1 MLSKMAAQVRHGRRS
16 ASMKTPSAAAIRG
29 AVASAVTTT
38 VIEVSI
44 VAKLNA
50 MALKKLA
57 TMMMMAGPPNRAGSC
72 ARARRGPSRMIQK
85 TIRLKPISTPR
96 QKVSPQPSRPD
107 SLIKSVSGVMISA
120 PASAITRP
128 RAGRGVPLESAD
140 KAIMFRVR

>member
-1 MLSKMAAQVRHGRRS
+1 MLRKMVAQVRHGSRS

-57 TMMMMAGPPNRAGSC
+57 MMMTMAGPPSRAGSWS
-72 ARARRGPSRMIQK
+72 RARRGPSSMIQK

-96 QKVSPQPSRPD
+96 QKVSPHPSRPD
-107 SLIKSVSGVMISA
+107 SLIRSVSGVMISA

-128 RAGRGVPLESAD
+128 RAGRGMPLESTD
-140 KAIMFRVR
+140 KAIVGRFR